1 MIKPEIT
8 DFYDYITNYEII
20 RDLMLPDETFLVY
33 KAVDQGLFIN
43 KHLFFEY
50 TNFSKNQDFYM
61 KQNFSEFNEKIR
73 KGFES

>member
-1 MIKPEIT
+1 
-8 DFYDYITNYEII
+8 
-20 RDLMLPDETFLVY
+20 MLPDETFLVY

-61 KQNFSEFNEKIR
+61 KQNFSEFNEKIILER
-73 KGFES
+73 WAPGTGSHVLS